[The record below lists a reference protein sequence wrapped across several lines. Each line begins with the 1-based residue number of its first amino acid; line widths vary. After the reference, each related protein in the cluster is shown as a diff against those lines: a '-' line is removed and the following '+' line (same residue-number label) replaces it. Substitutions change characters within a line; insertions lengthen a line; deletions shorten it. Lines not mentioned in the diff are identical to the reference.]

1 MSVIK
6 ITKSKALSGTLRE
19 FKRSA
24 LSGTL
29 SYAHQSGVD
38 RLVSRRY
45 AGMGS
50 ILMFHSVVKDI
61 SGQLGQSIH
70 VQEDVLRDMVRHLQ
84 STGRDIVTLDE
95 AMQRLEIPGSRDF
108 VVLTFDDGYR
118 NNLTNALPVLEA
130 LGAPLTV
137 YVNSYMVNGQ
147 GDFWWLGLR
156 DLLLEQDRVE
166 IEPMGLAFATR
177 CFDEKCKAL
186 LLITDWVHR
195 DVEGNSKSLK
205 RILSKY
211 GIDMEGIVRK
221 EALDLEEL
229 KRLSAHELVTI
240 GGHAETHLPLNA
252 LKEADALG
260 EIVRN
265 KQMLE
270 SVIQREVKHF
280 AYPFGGRNSAGAR
293 EERMVQNAGFVTAVT
308 TLMGNLFREH
318 ASLPFTLPRLTV
330 VNHDRSAH
338 LAAKL
343 AGVEKILRHPFD
355 PLVSTF

>member
-1 MSVIK
+1 MSDLK
-6 ITKSKALSGTLRE
+6 ITKSNALSGTFRE

-24 LSGTL
+24 LSGAL
-29 SYAHQSGVD
+29 SYAHLSGVD

-61 SGQLGQSIH
+61 SRQLGQSIH

-84 STGRDIVTLDE
+84 STGREIVTLDE

-147 GDFWWLGLR
+147 GDVWWLGLR

-166 IEPMGLAFATR
+166 IEPMGLVFATR

-195 DVEGNSKSLK
+195 DIVGHSKLLK

-211 GIDMEGIVRK
+211 GIDMEGIARK

-280 AYPFGGRNSAGAR
+280 AYPFGGRNSAGSR
-293 EERMVQNAGFVTAVT
+293 EACLVQNAGFVTAVT

-318 ASLPFTLPRLTV
+318 VSLPFTLPRLTV
-330 VNHDRSAH
+330 LSHDRNAH